1 MSQVRREESRVRTA
15 CLLILAAVAVTV
27 ALIFT
32 RPVMIPFVLAIL
44 LSYLVAPVVDTLQS
58 RLRAPRW
65 LSVVLA
71 FCVVAAL
78 MTLLGLLLTTSTKGL
93 LSKMPIYKERL
104 TELAASGLSLLDR
117 LGLDLGQESVVAA
130 VKELPLME
138 VVGGAAGTVLDLVS
152 NLFLV
157 LIFVI
162 YLIIGRAP
170 GEQRTG
176 LYGEIDAKVRRYIAT
191 KVSTSAVTGVL
202 VGVILW
208 LFGLE
213 LAMVFGVLAFLLNF
227 IPSVG
232 SIIATLLP
240 LPIALI
246 QFESGL
252 MVAACVALPG
262 VVQITIGNVIE
273 PKLMGEGLDLHP
285 VTVLL
290 ALIFWGLVWG
300 VPGMLLATPIT
311 AVLRIVLDRIETTR
325 PIGNLLAGKL
335 PGQTP
340 AET

>member
-1 MSQVRREESRVRTA
+1 MSPPKEPLRVLRCLTA
-15 CLLILAAVAVTV
+15 AASGF
-27 ALIFT
+27 LF
-32 RPVMIPFVLAIL
+32 
-44 LSYLVAPVVDTLQS
+44 
-58 RLRAPRW
+58 
-65 LSVVLA
+65 A

-93 LSKMPIYKERL
+93 VSKMPVYKERL
-104 TELAASGLSLLDR
+104 TELAERGLSLVDR
-117 LGLDLGQESVVAA
+117 LGLDLGQDSVVAA
-130 VKELPLME
+130 LKELPLME
-138 VVGGAAGTVLDLVS
+138 VVGGAAGTALDLVS

-176 LYGEIDAKVRRYIAT
+176 LYGEVDAKVRRYIAT
-191 KVSTSAVTGVL
+191 KVSTSAATGVL

-246 QFESGL
+246 QFESGF

-262 VVQITIGNVIE
+262 LAQISIGNVLE

-285 VTVLL
+285 LTVLI

-311 AVLRIVLDRIETTR
+311 AVLRIVLDRIEINPALSEDEFTFS
-325 PIGNLLAGKL
+325 PPAGVDIDRV
-335 PGQTP
+335 
-340 AET
+340 ERISY